1 MTCFS
6 QPLRWGLTALVL
18 GLTAC
23 SETPE
28 SAGFAG
34 LGEQVRGETFAQPAR
49 GDRLRFPEDFGPHP
63 RHRIEWWYL
72 TANLTTEQGE
82 PLGLQ
87 WTQFRQ
93 ALEARDPGG
102 PEPEPGTWPLDA
114 AWMAHAAVSFQGQHW
129 FSEKLAR
136 GGIGQAGA
144 TAEPFEVWLD
154 DWHMRVE
161 DDGRWRLQVSGEGWS
176 YDLRVTIEGEP
187 VAHGGDGFSPK
198 SASGEGSMY
207 FSLVDLAIEGEVTLG
222 GQTFEVSGQGWFDR
236 EWSSQFLKAGQQG
249 WDWFALHLESG
260 DKLMMFRLREAGGDF
275 LSGTWVTPE
284 REVIPLGADTMTLE
298 VVEQRDTADGNVPV
312 QWHIHIPGRQAD
324 FDVSAPQGQ
333 YWNDGLFPYWESPVS
348 VTGSH
353 QGEGY
358 MELTGY

>member
-1 MTCFS
+1 MMPCLQS
-6 QPLRWGLTALVL
+6 LRWAATAFALTLA
-18 GLTAC
+18 AC

-34 LGEQVRGETFAQPAR
+34 LAEQVDEETFAQPAP

-72 TANLTTEQGE
+72 TANLTTDQGE

-93 ALEARDPGG
+93 AMVARDPVGPA
-102 PEPEPGTWPLDA
+102 PEPDSWPLGA
-114 AWMAHAAVSFQGQHW
+114 VWMAHAAVSFQGQHW
-129 FSEKLAR
+129 FAEKLAR
-136 GGIGQAGA
+136 GDIGQAGA
-144 TAEPFEVWLD
+144 TADPFEVWHD
-154 DWHMRVE
+154 NWHLQVE
-161 DDGRWRLQVSGEGWS
+161 GDGHWRLQVDGEGWS
-176 YDLRVTIEGEP
+176 YDLRLTVNGEP
-187 VAHGGDGFSPK
+187 VAHGEHGFSAK

-207 FSLVDLAIEGEVTLG
+207 FSLVDLAIEGEVTLDG
-222 GQTFEVSGQGWFDR
+222 ETFEVSGQGWFDR
-236 EWSSQFLKAGQQG
+236 EWSSQFLKADQQG

-284 REVIPLGADTMTLE
+284 REVIPLGADTITLE
-298 VVEQRDTADGNVPV
+298 VVEHRDTAEGYVPV
-312 QWHIHIPGRQAD
+312 QWHIHIPGRQAELT
-324 FDVSAPQGQ
+324 VAAPPGH
-333 YWNDGLFPYWESPVS
+333 YWNDGLFLYWESPVS
-348 VTGSH
+348 ITGSH